1 MKKIFTLAMALM
13 MSTMAYGQVDV
24 VYHVDVADY
33 VASGNTIAANGI
45 RIGGNFATH
54 GATNGSTAMADWT
67 PTDSASAMID
77 LGSDVWQVTVTY
89 PSTSIGVTQLY
100 KFVNGDW
107 GTNEGTDTLTS
118 TIASGGCGIDDGA
131 GNINRELVV
140 PSMNGTILKFCWDQ
154 CTQCDGSGASI
165 SLDENILNGLSV
177 YPNPT
182 NGPVSISFDSRTTEM
197 GMINVYNVLGQRV
210 NSFSQE
216 IFAGNNS
223 AKWNLDSSAGDIVPN
238 WTYLVEVI
246 VNGER
251 SIQRVAVSL

>member
-1 MKKIFTLAMALM
+1 MKKIFTLTLAFM

-45 RIGGNFATH
+45 RIGGNFAAQ
-54 GATNGSTAMADWT
+54 GGTNGSNAMLDWN
-67 PTDSASAMID
+67 PTDSNSAMID
-77 LGSDVWQVTVTY
+77 LGSDVWQITVTY

-118 TIASGGCGIDDGA
+118 TIASDNCGIDDGA

-140 PSMNGTILKFCWDQ
+140 PSVNGTRLKYCWDK
-154 CTQCDGSGASI
+154 CYQCDGSAASI
-165 SLDENILNGLSV
+165 SLDEVILEGLSV
-177 YPNPT
+177 YPNPS
-182 NGPVSISFDSRTTEM
+182 NGPVSISFDSKTEES

-210 NSFSQE
+210 NSFSHD
-216 IFAGNNS
+216 ISVGKNITN
-223 AKWNLDSSAGDIVPN
+223 WNLNTASGEIVPN
-238 WTYLVEVI
+238 GTYLVEVI

-251 SIQRVAVSL
+251 SIQRIAVSL